1 MRFVLCKQ
9 PSCLYWWLG
18 FFIGGKEGTMKSNLI
33 RSCLCIGMLIFSV
46 NLAVAQ
52 SNILDTPFDDLYF
65 LEYHNTYAH
74 LHDRSG
80 NDISLNYFLEKN
92 YRDVELDAYYWYGVE
107 VSHDIPWPD
116 KRDSNCCPNITH
128 DDRLI
133 RCMQT
138 ILDWLDGEQGG
149 NDNLIGGV
157 AAKELPFIVNIE
169 IKCGFK
175 QVNDKMREICSPI
188 QDKFFTPDD
197 LMAYYEAN
205 FDPNEV
211 PRIEVNG
218 EVYEVNGKTF
228 VSLREAVSK
237 FGWPK
242 VEELE
247 GKIIVIY
254 TGGNF
259 RECGVV
265 GNARD
270 NNKGIGGYIKN
281 SLLSQEHGLGIGFP
295 CPVATDAS
303 TVYPNTYWING
314 DGERDFIVFNSM
326 KYDEPNS
333 DNIIAMSKEKNF
345 LIRRYRQDPLEDSII
360 VLQFKDFVRKG
371 GNIFAYENEN
381 LDVPWDSGPIPTVGL
396 RDKTESPGDTG
407 GGGGC
412 FTSSF

>member
-1 MRFVLCKQ
+1 
-9 PSCLYWWLG
+9 
-18 FFIGGKEGTMKSNLI
+18 MKSNLI
-33 RSCLCIGMLIFSV
+33 RSFLSIGMLIFSV

-52 SNILDTPFDDLYF
+52 SNILDTRFDDLYF

-74 LHDRSG
+74 LVDRSG

-92 YRDVELDAYYWYGVE
+92 YRDVELDAWKDSTLPQVE
-107 VSHDIPWPD
+107 VSHDRPWVET
-116 KRDSNCCPNITH
+116 RDSNCCPDITH
-128 DDRLI
+128 DDRLE

-149 NDNLIGGV
+149 DDNLIGGV

-175 QVNDKMREICSPI
+175 QVNDKMLQIWSVN
-188 QDKFFTPDD
+188 QDKFFTPGD
-197 LMAYYEAN
+197 LEAYYEDN

-211 PRIEVNG
+211 PRIV
-218 EVYEVNGKTF
+218 VDGKTF

-237 FGWPK
+237 FGWPT
-242 VEELE
+242 VGELE

-254 TGGNF
+254 TGGGAWHGV
-259 RECGVV
+259 CGRSFPK
-265 GNARD
+265 GACE
-270 NNKGIGGYIKN
+270 NNKRIGGYIAK
-281 SLLSQEHGLGIGFP
+281 SLLSQEHGRGIGFP
-295 CPVATDAS
+295 CPAVSESDD
-303 TVYPNTYWING
+303 VYPNEWCIEG
-314 DGERDFIVFNSM
+314 FGEKDFIVFNSM
-326 KYDEPNS
+326 GYD
-333 DNIIAMSKEKNF
+333 DDDFDAIIAMSKEKNF
-345 LIRRYRQDPLEDSII
+345 LIRRYRKDPVEDSII

-381 LDVPWDSGPIPTVGL
+381 LDIPWDSGPIPTVGL
-396 RDKTESPGDTG
+396 RDERESPGDTG